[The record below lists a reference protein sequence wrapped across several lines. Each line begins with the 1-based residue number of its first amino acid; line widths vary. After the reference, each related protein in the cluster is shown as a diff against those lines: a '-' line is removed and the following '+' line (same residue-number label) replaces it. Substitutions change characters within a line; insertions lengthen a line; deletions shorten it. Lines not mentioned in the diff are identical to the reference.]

1 MALKKRSFAD
11 IKSKFSKKAKFK
23 SDKFFDLGAA
33 FLDAT
38 GIPGPAMGHLQM
50 FLGHSDTGK
59 TTALIKTAVDAQNKG
74 ILPVIIITEQKWGFN
89 YAKLLGFDCKEVV
102 DESPL
107 GR

>member
-1 MALKKRSFAD
+1 MPLKKRSFAD

-23 SDKFFDLGAA
+23 PDRFFDLGPA

-59 TTALIKTAVDAQNKG
+59 TTALVKAAVDAQKKFAQNFSN
-74 ILPVIIITEQKWGFN
+74 LWSHVSQNNMTNLF
-89 YAKLLGFDCKEVV
+89 
-102 DESPL
+102 
-107 GR
+107 

>member
-1 MALKKRSFAD
+1 MPLKKRSFAD

-23 SDKFFDLGAA
+23 PDRFFDLGPA

-59 TTALIKTAVDAQNKG
+59 TTALVKAAVDAQKKDV
-74 ILPVIIITEQKWGFN
+74 LPVIIITEQIGDSNTQK
-89 YAKLLGFDCKEVV
+89 C
-102 DESPL
+102 
-107 GR
+107 